1 MSTHSQHHHET
12 APRFGDRAEREAR
25 RPLATTVGVI
35 VGAIVVGALVGLLLA
50 AVIEGPATAQIHRGG
65 GHGRTAIHH
74 QMQQVTAS
82 AATQTQSSGEAAV
95 VTSSAVER
103 SPARGGFAVGRTFD
117 IGGAAAAA
125 TSGTGAGSSTQ
136 P

>member
-1 MSTHSQHHHET
+1 MMSTHSQHHHET
-12 APRFGDRAEREAR
+12 APRFADRAEREAR
-25 RPLATTVGVI
+25 HPLATTVGVI

-50 AVIEGPATAQIHRGG
+50 AAIEGPATAQIHRGG
-65 GHGRTAIHH
+65 GHGRAAIHH

-82 AATQTQSSGEAAV
+82 AATQSSGEAAV
-95 VTSSAVER
+95 VTSSAVKR

-117 IGGAAAAA
+117 IGGAAAT
-125 TSGTGAGSSTQ
+125 TSGTGAGSSSQ

>member
-1 MSTHSQHHHET
+1 MMSTHSQHHHET

-35 VGAIVVGALVGLLLA
+35 VGAIFVGALVGLLLA

-82 AATQTQSSGEAAV
+82 AATQSSGEAAV
-95 VTSSAVER
+95 VTSSAVKR

-117 IGGAAAAA
+117 IGGAAAT
-125 TSGTGAGSSTQ
+125 TSGAGAGSSSQ